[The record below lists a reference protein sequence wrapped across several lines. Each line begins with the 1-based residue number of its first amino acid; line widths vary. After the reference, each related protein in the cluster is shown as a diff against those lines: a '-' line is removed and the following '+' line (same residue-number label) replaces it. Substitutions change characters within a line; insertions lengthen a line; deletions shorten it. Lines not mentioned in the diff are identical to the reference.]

1 MSQPV
6 MMEVKDLIT
15 RFHTQEGTVYAV
27 NGVSYKLHEGETL
40 GVVGESG
47 SGKSVH
53 VLSVMGLIPSPP
65 GKIENGEVLFRGR
78 DLLKLSQDEMR
89 AVRGAEIAMVFQD
102 PMTSLNPVLTIG
114 TQITEALK
122 LHLGMSDK
130 ESKERAADLLSM
142 VGIPDARKRLDNYP
156 HQFSGGMRQRA
167 MIAMALSCNP
177 KLLIADE
184 PTTAL
189 DVTIQAQIL
198 DLVRR
203 LRDEIGMAMVWITHD
218 LGIVAGLADTIQVMY
233 AGRIV
238 ERGPVK
244 QVFKDTRMPYTLGL
258 LNSLPRLDK
267 REGGG
272 RLNQIEGSPPDMRVP
287 PKGCPFYARCPFRKD
302 VCAEVIP
309 PLETVPDAA
318 TPDHLMACWV
328 DVRTGELR
336 PEALEAQ
343 ANLQRQGVMA

>member
-1 MSQPV
+1 MAQPV
-6 MMEVKDLIT
+6 MMEVKNLVT
-15 RFHTQEGTVYAV
+15 RFYTQEGTVYAV
-27 NGVSYKLHEGETL
+27 NGVSYVLHEGETL

-53 VLSVMGLIPSPP
+53 VLSIMGLIPSPP
-65 GKIENGEVLFRGR
+65 GKIEDGEVLFRGR
-78 DLLKLSQDEMR
+78 DLLKLTQDEMR

-122 LHLGMSDK
+122 LHLGMSDQ
-130 ESKERAADLLSM
+130 EANERAADLLTM
-142 VGIPDARKRLDNYP
+142 VGIPDAAKRLKNYP

-203 LRDEIGMAMVWITHD
+203 LRDEIGMAMIWITHD
-218 LGIVAGLADTIQVMY
+218 LGIVAGLADTVQVMY
-233 AGRIV
+233 GGRVV
-238 ERGPVK
+238 ERGATK
-244 QVFKDTRMPYTLGL
+244 DVFKDTRHPYTLGL
-258 LNSLPRLDK
+258 LKSLPRLDK
-267 REGGG
+267 RSQGEK
-272 RLNQIEGSPPDMRVP
+272 LTQIEGSPPDMRIP
-287 PKGCPFYARCPFRKD
+287 PKGCPFQPRCPYRIER
-302 VCAEVIP
+302 CEEMP
-309 PLETVPDAA
+309 PLEPGADSS
-318 TPDHLMACWV
+318 PDHVKACWV
-328 DVRTGELR
+328 DVRTTV
-336 PEALEAQ
+336 P
-343 ANLQRQGVMA
+343 QGVAAHG

>member
-6 MMEVKDLIT
+6 MMEVKDLVT
-15 RFHTQEGTVYAV
+15 RFYTQEGTVYAV

-53 VLSVMGLIPSPP
+53 VLSIMGLIPSPP

-78 DLLKLSQDEMR
+78 NLLKLTQEEMR

-130 ESKERAADLLSM
+130 EARDRATDLLEL
-142 VGIPDARKRLDNYP
+142 VGIPDARKRLDSYP

-198 DLVRR
+198 ELVRR
-203 LRDEIGMAMVWITHD
+203 LRDEIGMAMIWITHD

-244 QVFKDTRMPYTLGL
+244 EVFKDTRMPYTLGL
-258 LNSLPRLDK
+258 LKSLPRLDRQSHEK
-267 REGGG
+267 
-272 RLNQIEGSPPDMRVP
+272 LIQIEGSPPDMRLE
-287 PKGCPFYARCPFRKD
+287 PKGCPFAPRCPYRKD
-302 VCAEVIP
+302 ICVDAMP
-309 PLETVPDAA
+309 PLEAVPDAK
-318 TPDHLMACWV
+318 TPEHTMACWV
-328 DVRTGELR
+328 DVRTGDLTSHAKEV
-336 PEALEAQ
+336 Q
-343 ANLQRQGVMA
+343 ATLIQRQGVA

>member
-1 MSQPV
+1 MTQPV
-6 MMEVKDLIT
+6 MMEVKNLVT
-15 RFHTQEGTVYAV
+15 RFHTQEGIVYAV

-53 VLSVMGLIPSPP
+53 VLSIMGLIPSPP
-65 GKIENGEVLFRGR
+65 GRIESGEVLFRGR
-78 DLLKLSQDEMR
+78 DLLKLTNEEMR

-122 LHLGMSDK
+122 LHLGMSNT
-130 ESKERAADLLSM
+130 EANERAASLLTM
-142 VGIPDARKRLDNYP
+142 VGIPDAPKRLNNYP

-203 LRDEIGMAMVWITHD
+203 LRDEIGMAMIWITHD
-218 LGIVAGLADTIQVMY
+218 LGIVAGLADTVQVMY
-233 AGRIV
+233 GGIVV
-238 ERGPVK
+238 ERGPAK
-244 QVFKDTRMPYTLGL
+244 EVFKDTRHPYTLGL
-258 LNSLPRLDK
+258 LKSLPRHDK
-267 REGGG
+267 RSGGEK
-272 RLNQIEGSPPDMRVP
+272 LIQIEGSPPDMRKE
-287 PKGCPFYARCPFRKD
+287 PKGCPFAPRCTYRIDRCTEEMPT
-302 VCAEVIP
+302 
-309 PLETVPDAA
+309 LEIGPESH
-318 TPDHLMACWV
+318 PEHLKACWV
-328 DVRTGELR
+328 DVRT
-336 PEALEAQ
+336 AVQ
-343 ANLQRQGVMA
+343 QGVAAHG

>member
-1 MSQPV
+1 
-6 MMEVKDLIT
+6 MMEVKDLVT
-15 RFHTQEGTVYAV
+15 RFHTQEGIVYAV

-53 VLSVMGLIPSPP
+53 VLSIMGLIPSPP
-65 GKIENGEVLFRGR
+65 GRIENGQVLFRGR
-78 DLLKLSQDEMR
+78 DLLKLSQEEMR

-122 LHLGMSDK
+122 LHLGMSNK
-130 ESKERAADLLSM
+130 EADDRAAGLLSL
-142 VGIPDARKRLDNYP
+142 VGIPDAKKRLKNYP

-203 LRDEIGMAMVWITHD
+203 LRDEIGMAMIWITHD
-218 LGIVAGLADTIQVMY
+218 LGIIAGLADNIQVMY
-233 AGRIV
+233 GGRIV
-238 ERGPVK
+238 ERGPVT
-244 QVFKDTRMPYTLGL
+244 QVYKDTRHPYTLGL
-258 LNSLPRLDK
+258 LNSLPRLDLEK
-267 REGGG
+267 NRQ
-272 RLNQIEGSPPDMRVP
+272 RLQQIEGSPPDMRIE
-287 PKGCPFYARCPFRKD
+287 PKGCPFAARCVFRKD
-302 VCAEVIP
+302 ICTEVTP
-309 PLETVPDAA
+309 PLESVPEPQA
-318 TPDHLMACWV
+318 PNHLHACWV
-328 DVRTGELR
+328 DVRTGELK
-336 PEALEAQ
+336 PQAQ
-343 ANLQRQGVMA
+343 AAMVGAR

>member
-1 MSQPV
+1 
-6 MMEVKDLIT
+6 MMEVKDLVT

-53 VLSVMGLIPSPP
+53 VLSIMGLIPSPP

-78 DLLKLSQDEMR
+78 NLIKLSPEEMR
-89 AVRGAEIAMVFQD
+89 SVRGAEIAMVFQD

-122 LHLGMSDK
+122 LHMGMSDK
-130 ESKERAADLLSM
+130 EANERAADLLAM
-142 VGIPDARKRLDNYP
+142 VGIPDPAKRLRNYP

-203 LRDEIGMAMVWITHD
+203 LRDEIGMAMIWITHD
-218 LGIVAGLADTIQVMY
+218 LGIVAGLADTVQVMY

-238 ERGPVK
+238 ERGPTRE
-244 QVFKDTRMPYTLGL
+244 VFKDTRHPYTLGL
-258 LNSLPRLDK
+258 LKSLPRLD
-267 REGGG
+267 RRGGG
-272 RLNQIEGSPPDMRVP
+272 GKLTQIEGSPPDMRV
-287 PKGCPFYARCPFRKD
+287 KHTGCPFAPRCPFRVEKCD
-302 VCAEVIP
+302 QEIP
-309 PLETVPDAA
+309 PLEPGPESA
-318 TPDHLMACWV
+318 PEHLKACWV
-328 DVRTGELR
+328 DVRK
-336 PEALEAQ
+336 AQ
-343 ANLQRQGVMA
+343 MQGVVSHG

>member
-1 MSQPV
+1 
-6 MMEVKDLIT
+6 MEVKDLVT
-15 RFHTQEGTVYAV
+15 RFYTQEGTVYAV

-53 VLSVMGLIPSPP
+53 VLSIMGLIPTPP
-65 GKIENGEVLFRGR
+65 GKVERGEVLFRGR
-78 DLLKLSQDEMR
+78 DLLKLSQEEMR
-89 AVRGAEIAMVFQD
+89 SVRGAEIAMVFQD

-122 LHLGMSDK
+122 LHLGMSNK
-130 ESKERAADLLSM
+130 EARDRAADLLAM
-142 VGIPDARKRLDNYP
+142 VGVADPHKRLDNYP

-203 LRDEIGMAMVWITHD
+203 LRDEIGMAMIWITHD
-218 LGIVAGLADTIQVMY
+218 LGIVAGLADTVQVMY
-233 AGRIV
+233 GGKIV

-244 QVFKDTRMPYTLGL
+244 EVFKDTRHPYTLGL
-258 LNSLPRLDK
+258 LKSLPRLD
-267 REGGG
+267 RRGGG
-272 RLNQIEGSPPDMRVP
+272 EKLTQIEGSPPDMRIE
-287 PKGCPFYARCPFRKD
+287 PKGCPFQPRCPYRIEK
-302 VCAEVIP
+302 CAEMP
-309 PLETVPDAA
+309 PLEPG
-318 TPDHLMACWV
+318 PGSNPNHIKACWV
-328 DVRTGELR
+328 DVRTAEPLGE
-336 PEALEAQ
+336 AKH
-343 ANLQRQGVMA
+343 G

>member
-1 MSQPV
+1 
-6 MMEVKDLIT
+6 MMEVKNLVT
-15 RFHTQEGTVYAV
+15 RFHTQEGIVYAV

-53 VLSVMGLIPSPP
+53 VLSIMGLIPSPP
-65 GKIENGEVLFRGR
+65 GRIESGEVLFRGR
-78 DLLKLSQDEMR
+78 DLLKLTPEEMR

-130 ESKERAADLLSM
+130 EANERAASLLTM
-142 VGIPDARKRLDNYP
+142 VGIPDAAKRLNNYP

-203 LRDEIGMAMVWITHD
+203 LRDEIGMAMIWITHD
-218 LGIVAGLADTIQVMY
+218 LGIVAGLADTVQVMY
-233 AGRIV
+233 GGRIV
-238 ERGPVK
+238 ERGTSTE
-244 QVFKDTRMPYTLGL
+244 VFKDTRHPYTLGL
-258 LNSLPRLDK
+258 LKSLPRHDK
-267 REGGG
+267 RSGGE
-272 RLNQIEGSPPDMRVP
+272 RLTQIEGSPPDMRKE
-287 PKGCPFYARCPFRKD
+287 PKGCPFAPRCTFRID
-302 VCAEVIP
+302 RCTEEMP
-309 PLETVPDAA
+309 PLIPGPES
-318 TPDHLMACWV
+318 TPEHLKACWV
-328 DVRTGELR
+328 DVRTGEPL
-336 PEALEAQ
+336 PEA
-343 ANLQRQGVMA
+343 QGVPSHG

>member
-1 MSQPV
+1 LSQPV
-6 MMEVKDLIT
+6 MMEVKDLVT
-15 RFHTQEGTVYAV
+15 RFYTQEGTVYAV

-53 VLSVMGLIPSPP
+53 VLSIMGLIPSPP
-65 GKIENGEVLFRGR
+65 GKIEKGEVLFRGR
-78 DLLKLSQDEMR
+78 NLLKLTQEEMR

-130 ESKERAADLLSM
+130 ESRDRAADLLAM
-142 VGIPDARKRLDNYP
+142 VGIPDAHKRLDSYP

-203 LRDEIGMAMVWITHD
+203 LRDEIGMAMIWITHD

-244 QVFKDTRMPYTLGL
+244 EVFKDTRMPYTLGL
-258 LNSLPRLDK
+258 LKSLPRLDRQSHEK
-267 REGGG
+267 
-272 RLNQIEGSPPDMRVP
+272 LIQIEGSPPDMRLE
-287 PKGCPFYARCPFRKD
+287 PKGCPFAPRCPYRKD
-302 VCAEVIP
+302 MCVDVIP
-309 PLETVPDAA
+309 PLDTVPDAK
-318 TPDHLMACWV
+318 TSEHTMACWV
-328 DVRTGELR
+328 DVRTGELT
-336 PEALEAQ
+336 PHAKEVQ
-343 ANLQRQGVMA
+343 ATLGQRQGVVA

>member
-1 MSQPV
+1 MAQPV
-6 MMEVKDLIT
+6 MMEVKNLVT

-53 VLSVMGLIPSPP
+53 VLSIMGLIPSPP
-65 GKIENGEVLFRGR
+65 GRIESGEVIFRGR
-78 DLLKLSQDEMR
+78 DLLKLTNEEMR

-130 ESKERAADLLSM
+130 EANERAASLLTM
-142 VGIPDARKRLDNYP
+142 VGIPDAAKRLNNYP

-203 LRDEIGMAMVWITHD
+203 LRDEIGMAMIWITHD
-218 LGIVAGLADTIQVMY
+218 LGIVAGLADTVQVMY
-233 AGRIV
+233 GGRVV
-238 ERGPVK
+238 ERGPSTE
-244 QVFKDTRMPYTLGL
+244 VFKDTRHPYTLGL
-258 LNSLPRLDK
+258 LKSLPRHDK
-267 REGGG
+267 RSAGE
-272 RLNQIEGSPPDMRVP
+272 RLTQIEGSPPDMRKE
-287 PKGCPFYARCPFRKD
+287 PKGCPFAPRCTYRID
-302 VCAEVIP
+302 RCTEEMP
-309 PLETVPDAA
+309 PLEPGLES
-318 TPDHLMACWV
+318 TPEHLKACWV
-328 DVRTGELR
+328 DVRTAI
-336 PEALEAQ
+336 P
-343 ANLQRQGVMA
+343 QGVAAHG